1 MRISDWSS
9 DVCSSDLAAVPDEIL
24 LDPAIAQP
32 APLGVAGEHA
42 IGEVSV
48 DDLGYRGGLA
58 RFGEARGGVDR
69 GWHGLAVLEH
79 ELRRTAILDP
89 PATRQQDP
97 RRAAPPRVRPR
108 TDAGAQRI
116 LPN

>member
-42 IGEVSV
+42 IGEASV

-69 GWHGLAVLEH
+69 GWHGQIGRASWRGRVCQDVSISVGAVSLKKKINIREVKK
-79 ELRRTAILDP
+79 
-89 PATRQQDP
+89 
-97 RRAAPPRVRPR
+97 VR
-108 TDAGAQRI
+108 GSMKQ
-116 LPN
+116 